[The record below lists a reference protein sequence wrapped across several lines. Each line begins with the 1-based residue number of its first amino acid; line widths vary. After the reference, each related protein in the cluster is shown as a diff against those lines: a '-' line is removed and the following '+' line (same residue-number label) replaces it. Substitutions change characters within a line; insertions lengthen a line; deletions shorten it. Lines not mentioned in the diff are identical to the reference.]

1 MFAEVA
7 FPLPVR
13 KEFTYYI
20 PEKLNGQVQPGV
32 QVLAPLGKKT
42 ASGWVTRLVREVEF
56 QTKPLSQVNSAG
68 ILLSPLLL
76 ELTRWL
82 SNYYFC
88 SWGEAIRAA
97 LPAQLNLKPRVKFR
111 LRENVPEESNNL
123 TPPEID
129 LLKYLT
135 EKPQATLPTL
145 ARRFFGPKT
154 LNVLRQLEEKGTLD
168 LVYEFGDA
176 ERKHKREQ
184 IVRLADSKIPEQLT
198 ETESQIMELLKSD
211 PVIPLAE
218 LKKIIPRPQKPLALL
233 EKRGLVRI
241 ETGELY
247 QDRWQSYVVPQP
259 ARWELTSEQKKCLE
273 HILPHVMERHFHPLL
288 LQGVTGSG
296 KTEIYIQLCQKV
308 LQQERSV
315 LILIPEISMAI
326 QTVLAFRATFG
337 DLVTELH
344 SGLTP
349 QEKVSAWS
357 RIKSKKHTI
366 VIGARSAIFAPLEN
380 VGLIVVDEEQDGSY
394 KQSDPAPRYHARDLA
409 LVRGKLEKAVVLLG
423 SATPAL
429 ESYHNAV
436 NGKYTLLALNHRIL
450 NRPLAKVDL
459 VDMKSQTKQNNY
471 SPLSDALIQKLSA
484 SLQDKRQ
491 VILFLNRR
499 GFSNLI
505 KCQDCGYVPV
515 CRNCNITLTYHV
527 QGHWLRCHFCG
538 YQKKAPETCPAC
550 HSMKFNYRGF
560 GTQRIESEIKRLFG
574 ENSVRRLDSDLSA
587 KRNYARNLFLDFKA
601 KKFPVLLGTQMV
613 AKGYDFPEVTLV
625 GVISGDI
632 ALDMPDFRAAER
644 TFQLLTQVAG
654 RSGRGEKPGEVLIQ
668 TYHPGE
674 AAITLARTQDY
685 PDFYRQEI
693 SIRRQLHYPP
703 FCHLIMLT
711 ITGTD
716 QNQALDK
723 SEKLKQ
729 RLRELNHE
737 NTYIIL
743 GPAPAPI
750 PKINRRYRHRLL
762 LKTSRVYESLDQIG
776 KALSWLNPA
785 SSQARV
791 SVDVDPVD
799 ML

>member
-154 LNVLRQLEEKGTLD
+154 LNVLRQLEEKGALD

-737 NTYIIL
+737 NIYIIL